1 VSGQRHV
8 LAALYPR
15 GKNPPVPIVQ
25 EAGWTLEL
33 VCTQRLEE
41 VSFASAADRT
51 PVVQSVVAQCTDR
64 ATPAPCFLNDDINYI
79 TKGNTNATRVGNM
92 SIPGLLFSDG
102 FPIGSFTVYGLQK
115 GTDQVV
121 KLNDQIITEELNIF
135 VMIHMRIVWVGY
147 ARIKE
152 RCSCIVRQNL
162 FATVREERSSILYEM

>member
-1 VSGQRHV
+1 VSGQRHA

-33 VCTQRLEE
+33 VCTKRLEE

-51 PVVQSVVAQCTDR
+51 PVVQSVVAQCIDR
-64 ATPAPCFLNDDINYI
+64 ATRAPCFLNDDINYI
-79 TKGNTNATRVGNM
+79 TKGNTNATRVGDM

-121 KLNDQIITEELNIF
+121 NMVARKLNDEIMTEELDIF
-135 VMIHMRIVWVGY
+135 VMIHMRILWVGY

-162 FATVREERSSILYEM
+162 FATVREERS